1 MVEQSSALVARFG
14 KLFLIVTAISLMVAC
29 STDPQRKPAPVVSI
43 IDHSRDSISTTNK
56 HPAARSPVIKHLL
69 QQARQLQLKGQAP
82 RAAAILERAIR
93 IEPRNPAAWHQL
105 AQVRLLQKNYSQA
118 ESLALRSNQ
127 YAFQVP
133 ALQQANWLL
142 IARVRDLQGKKKGA
156 EQARK
161 NASRAIPDR

>member
-1 MVEQSSALVARFG
+1 MVEQSSALVARSG

-29 STDPQRKPAPVVSI
+29 SSGPQQKPAPVVSI
-43 IDHSRDSISTTNK
+43 IDHSRDSISTSNK
-56 HPAARSPVIKHLL
+56 RPATRSPVIKHLL
-69 QQARQLQLKGQAP
+69 QQARQLQLNGQTP

-105 AQVRLLQKNYSQA
+105 AQVRLLQKNYPQA

-133 ALQQANWLL
+133 ALQKANWLL